1 MSTLGEVAPFQARRT
16 VFIPPTLFC
25 SALSWS
31 DPGVAVAVGVGVAVA
46 VGVGDGDP
54 QGPARRL
61 LSTTFVSP
69 LSLDPPTTNKRFP
82 IAVPP
87 VKECGTL
94 VFGPLLQLFLV
105 VS

>member
-1 MSTLGEVAPFQARRT
+1 MNVA
-16 VFIPPTLFC
+16 
-25 SALSWS
+25 
-31 DPGVAVAVGVGVAVA
+31 VAVAVGVNVAVAVGVAVGVNVAVGDA

-61 LSTTFVSP
+61 LSTVFVSP
-69 LSLDPPTTNKRFP
+69 EPLNPPTTNKRFP

-87 VKECGTL
+87 VNECGTF
-94 VFGPLLQLFLV
+94 VFGPVVQLLLV